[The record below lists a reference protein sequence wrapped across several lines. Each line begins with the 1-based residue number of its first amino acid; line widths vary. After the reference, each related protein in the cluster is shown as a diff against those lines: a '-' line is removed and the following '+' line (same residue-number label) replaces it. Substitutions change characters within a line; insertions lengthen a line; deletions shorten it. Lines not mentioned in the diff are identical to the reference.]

1 MTDDTITIIKTR
13 SGGHTTASPEALSR
27 ALRLV
32 PRTGDIVDRRD
43 LTAPDTIVERMARD
57 ILAARREGVTGL
69 VDLTEHGWTPAQAMR
84 WGAPARDL
92 AGTPAFATHDVVVRL
107 RESEA
112 LAEAAVARAVG
123 IEPAPRTGDMA
134 PTIGGAA

>member
-1 MTDDTITIIKTR
+1 MSDDTPIIR
-13 SGGHTTASPEALSR
+13 SLGGLGIRGH
-27 ALRLV
+27 RLV

-43 LTAPDTIVERMARD
+43 LTAPDAIVERMARD
-57 ILAARREGVTGL
+57 VLAARRAGVTGL

-92 AGTPAFATHDVVVRL
+92 AGTPTFATHDVVVRM

-123 IEPAPRTGDMA
+123 GEPAPHTGDMATMIDDLGTA